1 MKKIVFLF
9 ILLLAGWLY
18 YNRLHSEK
26 PVLRVGSEC
35 DYAPNNWEEKRPSD
49 SNFPLVNNEGFYG
62 EGYDLQIAKL
72 VAEELGMK
80 LEVKKIAWNDLLPAL
95 NRGEI
100 DAVFSGM
107 LDTEER
113 KKIAAF
119 SDTYEVK
126 KTEYAVIINED
137 SKYSNIKK
145 LEELYGAKMVA
156 QKDTNLDAA
165 IDQIPGV
172 THMKPVDTVPEM
184 LEMVVNNEVDGMVI
198 NYDTG
203 RSYERIYK
211 NLKMIRFPEGEGFVL
226 GFNGICAGVR
236 KRDKDLLSKINKAL
250 DGISIRD
257 RQKVMDR
264 TIARVWE
271 NL

>member
-126 KTEYAVIINED
+126 KTEYAVIING
-137 SKYSNIKK
+137 SPRVRAQSNTEKIIKSFADGFCEGGNTCDTYAVSERK
-145 LEELYGAKMVA
+145 SWDEIKVDIIEE
-156 QKDTNLDAA
+156 
-165 IDQIPGV
+165 
-172 THMKPVDTVPEM
+172 
-184 LEMVVNNEVDGMVI
+184 VNN
-198 NYDTG
+198 
-203 RSYERIYK
+203 
-211 NLKMIRFPEGEGFVL
+211 
-226 GFNGICAGVR
+226 CR
-236 KRDKDLLSKINKAL
+236 K
-250 DGISIRD
+250 G
-257 RQKVMDR
+257 
-264 TIARVWE
+264 
-271 NL
+271 